1 MPMLATNGA
10 PGSPRGARGARGGDQ
25 ARTMIRHAGL
35 GASLPIG
42 SLAMPVSSFA
52 GLRLLIAAV
61 GRTSLLPRLFAA

>member
-1 MPMLATNGA
+1 
-10 PGSPRGARGARGGDQ
+10 
-25 ARTMIRHAGL
+25 MIRHAGL